1 MTAVYE
7 MVEISGNGL
16 WISGLMMIESAQ
28 VVKRTWV
35 LGGKMFAG
43 MEQFL
48 IRLTLH
54 SLAFVIVNAPFRVKI
69 SDRFGVVSFV
79 CLI

>member
-1 MTAVYE
+1 
-7 MVEISGNGL
+7 
-16 WISGLMMIESAQ
+16 
-28 VVKRTWV
+28 
-35 LGGKMFAG
+35 MFAG